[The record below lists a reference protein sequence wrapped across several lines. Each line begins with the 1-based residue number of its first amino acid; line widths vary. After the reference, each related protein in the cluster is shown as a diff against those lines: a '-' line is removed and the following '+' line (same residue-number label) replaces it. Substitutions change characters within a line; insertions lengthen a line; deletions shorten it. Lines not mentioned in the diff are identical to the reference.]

1 MVTDFD
7 TPTDRSGSNAEK
19 WDRAGLREYF
29 GRDDLLPFWVADME
43 FRAPPVVIAGLSE
56 RAAEG
61 IFGYEKRPAGVVDAF
76 REWQRIRHGWNV
88 DSEQICFNPGVLSA
102 IGAFIS
108 LCTEEGDS
116 IIVQPPVFFEFRV
129 AIRGMGRK
137 MVTNPLVRADAQY
150 EIDFDDLEKKA
161 ADPTA
166 KMLILCSPHNPV
178 GRVWTANELERLG
191 AICHRHGVFILSDEI
206 HGDILYSRSQHRPFL
221 SVVSP
226 EIGQNSAACLSPA
239 KTFNIAS
246 VTEAAS
252 VIPNPALRRRFEQYF
267 ARHLISGPAA
277 FSSVAMECAYRSGGP
292 WLNEL
297 LAYLQG
303 NIVYMRAFLE
313 AEVPGVQLVEPQG
326 TYLAWL
332 DLRGLGLET
341 KDLARFLVE
350 HARLALNPGYWF
362 GRQGA
367 GYARM
372 TIACPRPM
380 LEEGLGRLASAV
392 KGLGR

>member
-7 TPTDRSGSNAEK
+7 TPTDRRGSNSEK
-19 WDRAGLREYF
+19 WDRAGLSEYF

-43 FRAPPVVIAGLSE
+43 FRAPPAVIDGLAE

-61 IFGYEKRPAGVVDAF
+61 IFGYEKRPKGIVAAF
-76 REWQRIRHGWNV
+76 SEWQKIRHGWKV
-88 DSEQICFNPGVLSA
+88 DPEQICFNPGVLSA

-108 LCTEEGDS
+108 LCTEEGDG

-137 MVTNPLVRADAQY
+137 LVGNPLVRADAQY

-161 ADPTA
+161 ADSNT

-178 GRVWTANELERLG
+178 GRVWTESELERLG
-191 AICHRHGVFILSDEI
+191 AICHRHGVFILADEI
-206 HGDILYSRSQHRPFL
+206 HGDIVYSGNQHRPFL

-226 EIGQNSAACLSPA
+226 EIGQNAAACLSPA

-246 VTEAAS
+246 VTEAAT
-252 VIPNPALRRRFEQYF
+252 VIPGTALRGRFEQYF
-267 ARHLISGPAA
+267 VQHLISAPGA

-297 LAYLQG
+297 VEYLQG
-303 NIVYMRAFLE
+303 NLVYIREFLE

-332 DLRGLGLET
+332 DFRGLGLET
-341 KDLARFLVE
+341 KELARFLVE
-350 HARLALNPGYWF
+350 RAGLALNPGYWF

-380 LEEGLGRLASAV
+380 LEEGLGRLASAA